1 MITTE
6 NIKQYFN
13 LLSESDI
20 NEAINSSVDY
30 IGCYIN
36 GYGYV
41 YAIPMDYTDSD
52 EDLLSMGGFKCDK
65 DDFLRLFVESES
77 VNPFLL
83 KLI

>member
-6 NIKQYFN
+6 NLKTYFD
-13 LLSESDI
+13 LLSESDV
-20 NEAINSSVDY
+20 NKAIDSNVDY

-41 YAIPMDYTDSD
+41 YAIPMDANDCE
-52 EDLLSMGGFKCDK
+52 EDLLSMGGFQCDK
-65 DDFLRLFVESES
+65 DDFLRLFMESGS
-77 VNPFLL
+77 LNPFLL

>member
-6 NIKQYFN
+6 NIKEYFD
-13 LLSESDI
+13 LLTESDI
-20 NEAINSSVDY
+20 NEAINSDVDY

-41 YAIPMDYTDSD
+41 YAIPMDTNDCD
-52 EDLLSMGGFKCDK
+52 EDLISMGGFKCDK
-65 DDFLRLFVESES
+65 DDFLRLFEESES
-77 VNPFLL
+77 LNPFLL

>member
-6 NIKQYFN
+6 NLKTYFD
-13 LLSESDI
+13 LLSEADI
-20 NEAINSSVDY
+20 SEAIDSNVDY

-41 YAIPMDYTDSD
+41 YAIPMGANDCED
-52 EDLLSMGGFKCDK
+52 DLLSMGGFQCDK
-65 DDFLRLFVESES
+65 DDFLRLFMESGS
-77 VNPFLL
+77 LNPFLL

>member
-6 NIKQYFN
+6 NLKTYFD
-13 LLSESDI
+13 LLSEADISEVIYSD
-20 NEAINSSVDY
+20 VDC

-41 YAIPMDYTDSD
+41 YAIPMDYTGSE
-52 EDLLSMGGFKCDK
+52 EDLLYMGGFKCDK
-65 DDFLRLFVESES
+65 EDFLRLFLESGS
-77 VNPFLL
+77 LNPFLL